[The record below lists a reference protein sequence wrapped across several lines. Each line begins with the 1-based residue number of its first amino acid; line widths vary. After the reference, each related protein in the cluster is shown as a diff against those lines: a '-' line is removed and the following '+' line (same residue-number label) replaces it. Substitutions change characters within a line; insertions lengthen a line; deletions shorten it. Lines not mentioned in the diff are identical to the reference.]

1 MPSGVNVPLTF
12 EIYKV
17 DARGDQYVRTET
29 LTQDIIK
36 VGKLS
41 SSHLRI
47 DDEAVSRM
55 HAVIEIAG
63 PGEIY
68 IIDLG
73 STKGTLVNGQKVNK
87 TKLQSGDQI
96 VLGNTKLV
104 VTVGEPVA
112 AAADDGPTQV
122 QMPPTAQPQVPAAA
136 RATVMGMQAPTAPQ
150 AAPPAPTMQQ
160 PAPSFPPPPVAQP
173 QFQPPPQQQFA
184 PPPQQQ
190 QFAPPP
196 QQFAPPPQQSF
207 TPAQGQPAF
216 PPPPVG
222 GFNQPPQQG
231 GFGNVPNPFAPPA
244 QPQAAAYR
252 APAATPQFTPPPGFD
267 PSAVEVQDGSRAIE
281 VNALFEDAI
290 IEVQHLTNPQAG
302 TISGATKG
310 LLGAGALSLAVAFI
324 TFVVA
329 YFQVGAVRKAWEAWD
344 AAGKPHNEFVVP
356 REGPALDIL
365 VVVCMVFGIYA
376 IFHGLFR
383 LFSERG
389 PRDFTIGP
397 DASTLFKA
405 PGEYLPVGSFPLVHS
420 TGTDFEL
427 LFTPQMTGDVTVNN
441 QTIPIAQ
448 LVQMG
453 QARSSGDVA
462 GAYAWPIPNGARV
475 KLDLGQNT
483 FLVSS
488 VPPPRKYETPL
499 QVDWGQQA
507 YTGATALAVMLFL
520 FMVYSIPPDPKS
532 LSLDAFMN
540 DKRFAQFLIKPPEE
554 KEEQIPEWLKK
565 KSNDEAG
572 GKGKR
577 HKGEEGKM
585 GKKTSK
591 NKTGLYGLKG
601 PKDNP
606 DPHLAKMLAE
616 EQAQKAGILGQIKSM
631 EGSHLA
637 SIFGRDSALGNDAEN
652 VLGGLVGTQ
661 IGEAYGLGGLGLVG
675 SGKGGGGTGEGTIG
689 LGNLGTIGKGG
700 GGGNG
705 SGYGRGAGGLGG
717 RRAHAPDV
725 VPGTAQV
732 RGSLDKEIIRRIIR
746 RHLNEVRF
754 CYEKELMHKQ
764 DLYGRVMIQFTISG
778 TGQVVA
784 SVVQQS
790 TMNNPSVEQC
800 IAQAVRRW
808 EFPKPQ
814 GGGIVIVSYPF
825 VLKAAGAE

>member
-12 EIYKV
+12 QIFK
-17 DARGDQYVRTET
+17 GDTLVRSET

-36 VGKLS
+36 IGKLS

-47 DDEAVSRM
+47 DDESVSRM

-73 STKGTLVNGQKVNK
+73 STKGTLVNGQKINK
-87 TKLQSGDQI
+87 AKVQSGDEI
-96 VLGNTKLV
+96 VLGDTRIV

-112 AAADDGPTQV
+112 AQSDDGPTQV
-122 QMPPTAQPQVPAAA
+122 QVQPTTSKATQMGIPAAA
-136 RATVMGMQAPTAPQ
+136 PV
-150 AAPPAPTMQQ
+150 PPAP
-160 PAPSFPPPPVAQP
+160 AAFPPPPVAAPPPAQQWSAP
-173 QFQPPPQQQFA
+173 PPPQAA
-184 PPPQQQ
+184 PNPFPPPPVAAPPQQQ
-190 QFAPPP
+190 QWAAPPP
-196 QQFAPPPQQSF
+196 PAPQYQ
-207 TPAQGQPAF
+207 
-216 PPPPVG
+216 
-222 GFNQPPQQG
+222 
-231 GFGNVPNPFAPPA
+231 AP
-244 QPQAAAYR
+244 R
-252 APAATPQFTPPPGFD
+252 APAAPAAYQPPPGYD
-267 PSAVEVQDGSRAIE
+267 SSAVEVMDGSRAIE
-281 VNALFEDAI
+281 VAAMFEDS
-290 IEVQHLTNPQAG
+290 VVDVHHFTNPNSG
-302 TISGATKG
+302 VVTGATKG
-310 LLGAGALSLAVAFI
+310 LLGAGAVSLLAAFI
-324 TFVVA
+324 VFVVA
-329 YFQVGAVRKAWEAWD
+329 YVQAAALKAAWEAWD
-344 AAGKPHNEFVVP
+344 AAGKAHNEFMVP
-356 REGPALDIL
+356 REGPLLDVL
-365 VVVCMVFGIYA
+365 VTVFLFFGIYA
-376 IFHGLFR
+376 VIHGLVR
-383 LFSERG
+383 LFEERQ
-389 PRDFTIGP
+389 PRDFTIGSDP
-397 DASTLFKA
+397 EAVFNA
-405 PGEYLPVGSFPLVHS
+405 PSDQLPVGAFPLVHS
-420 TGTDFEL
+420 TGTDYEL
-427 LFTPQMTGDVTVNN
+427 LFTQQMSGDVTIGN
-441 QTIPIAQ
+441 QTMSLQQ
-448 LVQMG
+448 LAGSG
-453 QARSSGDVA
+453 QAHASGTVG
-462 GAYAWPIPNGARV
+462 GAMAWNIPNGARA
-475 KLDLGQNT
+475 KIDLGANT

-488 VPPPRKYETPL
+488 VPAPRRYPTPFN
-499 QVDWGQQA
+499 VNWGQQS
-507 YTGATALAVMLFL
+507 YTAATALVVGLFL
-520 FMVYSIPPDPKS
+520 GMIYSIPPDPKS

-540 DKRFAQFLIKPPEE
+540 DQRFAKFLIKPPEE

-565 KSNDEAG
+565 KGPDEAG

-591 NKTGLYGLKG
+591 NKSGLYGLKG

-616 EQAQKAGILGQIKSM
+616 EQAQKAGVLGILKAQ

-661 IGEAYGLGGLGLVG
+661 IGEAYGVGGLGLVG

-746 RHLNEVRF
+746 RHINEVKF
-754 CYEKELMHKQ
+754 CYEKELMKKA
-764 DLYGRVMIQFTISG
+764 DLFGRVMIQFTISG

-784 SVVQQS
+784 SVVQNS
-790 TMNNPSVEQC
+790 TVNNPGVEQC
-800 IAQAVRRW
+800 IAGAVRRW

>member
-17 DARGDQYVRTET
+17 DPKGDQYVRTET

-104 VTVGEPVA
+104 VSVGEPVA
-112 AAADDGPTQV
+112 SQSDDGPTQV
-122 QMPPTAQPQVPAAA
+122 QMPPQGAPAPAPAAA
-136 RATVMGMQAPTAPQ
+136 RQTVMGMSAPQAPQ
-150 AAPPAPTMQQ
+150 AAPQAPTMQQ
-160 PAPSFPPPPVAQP
+160 PAPSFPPPPVAVPAPAPFQQATVQAP
-173 QFQPPPQQQFA
+173 FQPPPQQYQ
-184 PPPQQQ
+184 
-190 QFAPPP
+190 
-196 QQFAPPPQQSF
+196 
-207 TPAQGQPAF
+207 
-216 PPPPVG
+216 
-222 GFNQPPQQG
+222 QPP
-231 GFGNVPNPFAPPA
+231 APSFPA
-244 QPQAAAYR
+244 PQAAAPQSFGAQNPFGQPAQQAASYR
-252 APAATPQFTPPPGFD
+252 QPAQPMSSFTPPPGFD

-281 VNALFEDAI
+281 VNAMFEDAI
-290 IEVQHLTNPQAG
+290 IEVAHLSNPQAG
-302 TISGATKG
+302 TITGATKG
-310 LLGAGALSLAVAFI
+310 LLGSGFLSLAVAFI

-329 YFQVGAVRKAWEAWD
+329 YVQAGATRRAWD
-344 AAGKPHNEFVVP
+344 AWDASGKPHAEFIVP

-365 VVVCMVFGIYA
+365 FVVCLVFGIYA
-376 IFHGLFR
+376 VFHGLFK
-383 LFSERG
+383 LFGERG

-397 DASTLFKA
+397 DATAQFNA
-405 PGEYLPVGSFPLVHS
+405 PGEYLPVGAFPLVRS
-420 TGTDFEL
+420 TGTDYEL
-427 LFTPQMTGDVTVNN
+427 LFTQQMSGDVTVNN
-441 QTIPIAQ
+441 QTIPLAQ
-448 LVQMG
+448 LASQG
-453 QARSSGDVA
+453 AHQSSTVA
-462 GAYAWPIPNGARV
+462 GAYAWAIPNGARA
-475 KLDLGQNT
+475 KIDLGQNT

-488 VPPPRKYETPL
+488 VPPPRTYASPMN
-499 QVDWGQQA
+499 VDWGQQA
-507 YTGATALAVMLFL
+507 YTAATALAVMLFL

-591 NKTGLYGLKG
+591 NKSGLYGLKG

-616 EQAQKAGILGQIKSM
+616 ESAQKAGVLGILKSQ

-661 IGEAYGLGGLGLVG
+661 IGEAYGVGGLGLVG

-764 DLYGRVMIQFTISG
+764 DLYGRIMIQFTISG
-778 TGQVVA
+778 NGQVVA
-784 SVVQQS
+784 SVVQNS
-790 TMNNPSVEQC
+790 TMNNPNVEQC